1 MGEERYLNVQGPNNL
16 NINDKKESLD
26 DKIIVVT
33 DKNLW
38 KKINKNEIPQN
49 MKIKRLFFQLCKISD
64 KNLENNLMKINF
76 AEEMLYFDLNIINL
90 LKRLI
95 DVEMI
100 KDILFNERQSNL
112 IKILYGRRINSSM
125 NIDEYKNQIINKH
138 FQFDKVR
145 KDLEEIEQSYDIC
158 FCSNDK
164 LNNKIVKLLHFNK

>member
-1 MGEERYLNVQGPNNL
+1 
-16 NINDKKESLD
+16 
-26 DKIIVVT
+26 
-33 DKNLW
+33 
-38 KKINKNEIPQN
+38 
-49 MKIKRLFFQLCKISD
+49 
-64 KNLENNLMKINF
+64 
-76 AEEMLYFDLNIINL
+76 MLYFDLNIINL